1 MKSLREI
8 LIALILFFAILS
20 CSKRIT
26 KDMAFTKAIV
36 RVKTD
41 SIMVIDLKLRDQEI
55 TSEGKNWHV
64 SFPYKPISNMRGGEP
79 HVLVDKKTGKI
90 VKVFYTR

>member
-1 MKSLREI
+1 MKGLKEI
-8 LIALILFFAILS
+8 LIVLALFAILS
-20 CSKRIT
+20 CGRSIT
-26 KDMAFTKAIV
+26 KDMAFTKAIE
-36 RVKTD
+36 RIKTD

-79 HVLVDKKTGKI
+79 HVLVEKKSGKI